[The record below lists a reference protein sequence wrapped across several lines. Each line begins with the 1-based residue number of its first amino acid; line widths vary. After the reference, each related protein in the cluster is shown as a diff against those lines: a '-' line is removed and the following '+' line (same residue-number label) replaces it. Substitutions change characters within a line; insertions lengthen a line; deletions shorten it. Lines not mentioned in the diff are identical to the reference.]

1 MISETEILNFQSLFL
16 YKELHSSNEKV
27 VSKSI
32 YRILSF
38 LSPTQFLVL
47 ATSTY
52 FQQIY
57 LYNMDSSSKK
67 LLLTLPIHKKIISSS
82 LSTNE
87 DKLFVVLYSPQNC
100 FSKRPFYT
108 VHCYITNSNISYPV
122 SVPIFNFIP
131 KIECAES
138 NTKFIFSSNNDQFE
152 IYDILCNENEFQLH
166 LDRKSKNG
174 VIWWNL
180 KDKNQIEYVKVDP
193 KKGKFKFFCSQR
205 TFHLPILPNPLP
217 SDFFYLN
224 GDLNKFQDV
233 ILFLSKEYFG
243 IILPFS
249 QLEIKLSYKKKIENY
264 SLSNFMFFKN
274 DLFIGLTPQR
284 TFIFILLNS
293 ISQPRSAFEI
303 KINKNREEQYLRLTS
318 FHALNCINQNTGVQ
332 FSISYDYKSLI
343 LADSRLFIPFFH
355 YSIMDN
361 KEKTFEFNFE
371 NKSIRIHHQC
381 DFFSLLTDNILET
394 FWNGTVFQEYF
405 LCIFLRDIFQYLPQK
420 QKDFFIYHSTT
431 FCPTFHFR
439 KELKKFT
446 QFQIN
451 DTNSS
456 NSSQQFDHQLIKE
469 RNARNNQINSWGIL
483 KIEDSNT
490 FLEYFNICSHNSSN
504 DTDYYYNTS
513 IYEILIDLILSFT
526 VENVIS
532 DNLHFYSL
540 IQITSLLSSVTDL
553 SLNVNS
559 NLFKKNNRDSSL
571 LDKTKEVVFN
581 SLSKSCTEF
590 WEVNKIIKSSVS
602 LPEID
607 TDSNFGTKILT
618 KNEAR
623 ASWWK
628 IHLNTRINEI
638 TEQTYGNSIFDAFAE
653 VTTDA
658 DESIQ
663 RSLISFYRPY
673 FSDNF

>member
-152 IYDILCNENEFQLH
+152 IYDILCNEKEFQLH

-249 QLEIKLSYKKKIENY
+249 QLEIKLSYKKKN
-264 SLSNFMFFKN
+264 
-274 DLFIGLTPQR
+274 
-284 TFIFILLNS
+284 
-293 ISQPRSAFEI
+293 
-303 KINKNREEQYLRLTS
+303 
-318 FHALNCINQNTGVQ
+318 
-332 FSISYDYKSLI
+332 
-343 LADSRLFIPFFH
+343 
-355 YSIMDN
+355 
-361 KEKTFEFNFE
+361 
-371 NKSIRIHHQC
+371 
-381 DFFSLLTDNILET
+381 
-394 FWNGTVFQEYF
+394 
-405 LCIFLRDIFQYLPQK
+405 
-420 QKDFFIYHSTT
+420 
-431 FCPTFHFR
+431 
-439 KELKKFT
+439 
-446 QFQIN
+446 
-451 DTNSS
+451 
-456 NSSQQFDHQLIKE
+456 
-469 RNARNNQINSWGIL
+469 
-483 KIEDSNT
+483 
-490 FLEYFNICSHNSSN
+490 
-504 DTDYYYNTS
+504 
-513 IYEILIDLILSFT
+513 
-526 VENVIS
+526 
-532 DNLHFYSL
+532 
-540 IQITSLLSSVTDL
+540 
-553 SLNVNS
+553 
-559 NLFKKNNRDSSL
+559 
-571 LDKTKEVVFN
+571 
-581 SLSKSCTEF
+581 
-590 WEVNKIIKSSVS
+590 
-602 LPEID
+602 
-607 TDSNFGTKILT
+607 
-618 KNEAR
+618 
-623 ASWWK
+623 
-628 IHLNTRINEI
+628 
-638 TEQTYGNSIFDAFAE
+638 
-653 VTTDA
+653 
-658 DESIQ
+658 
-663 RSLISFYRPY
+663 
-673 FSDNF
+673 